1 MRTSENAVKRKL
13 DFRETCS
20 LLKNPLGARFDPGS
34 GTNRVGFG
42 AFGARFAG
50 AIGPMPTFST
60 GCVVRRTSEN
70 NPSTTFDE

>member
-1 MRTSENAVKRKL
+1 MRTSAYSPNLVEGV
-13 DFRETCS
+13 S

-34 GTNRVGFG
+34 GTNRAGFG

-60 GCVVRRTSEN
+60 GWGVLRSSFAKSLSEVRAGL
-70 NPSTTFDE
+70 

>member
-1 MRTSENAVKRKL
+1 VYRKRL
-13 DFRETCS
+13 S

-34 GTNRVGFG
+34 GTNRAGFG

-60 GCVVRRTSEN
+60 VHHGPCRAT
-70 NPSTTFDE
+70 PKP